1 MKILVKAKF
10 KGANAAFTG
19 LAIEPCKVK
28 PMIEGFE
35 AIQNLKEKG
44 LDLSN
49 AVEKVKDLYRTETK
63 LSTLDAQVL
72 NL

>member
-19 LAIEPCKVK
+19 LAFEPGKVK

-35 AIQNLKEKG
+35 AIHNLREKG
-44 LDLSN
+44 LDLSS
-49 AVEKVKDLYRTETK
+49 AVDKVKDLNRSDIN
-63 LSTLDAQVL
+63 LSTLDNQVL